1 MHTQVILGLY
11 AAVLCTMVQSAAPEH
26 MAQIGKKIWHN
37 ECGCSKEKLLF
48 WSPLEP
54 FPSFGIGHF
63 IWYPEN
69 YLGPYTQGFPDFVV
83 FARKH
88 KIVVPSWLDGCCP
101 WRTRDLFYQSMQSP
115 RMHELRALL
124 ETTIDIQAAYM
135 VEKLHITI
143 PEIVAGMPET
153 MRDKAR
159 TIIAELSIMP
169 QGLYVLVDYLNFKG
183 SGLNPKERYN
193 NQGWGIVQVLE
204 YMIHQNLPATTAS
217 FALAAEQVLRQRVAN
232 APPGS
237 VDAQR
242 LPGCLNRVKTYNDN
256 DSFS

>member
-1 MHTQVILGLY
+1 MRTKVILGLY
-11 AAVLCTMVQSAAPEH
+11 AAMVCTVVQSVAPEH
-26 MAQIGKKIWHN
+26 MEQIGKKIWHN

-63 IWYPEN
+63 IWYPEG
-69 YLGPYTQGFPDFVV
+69 YHGAYTQGFPDFIA

-101 WRTRDLFYQSMQSP
+101 WPTRDLFYQSMQSS
-115 RMHELRALL
+115 RMHELRTLL
-124 ETTIDIQAAYM
+124 ETTIDIQVAYM
-135 VEKLHITI
+135 IDKLHTTI
-143 PEIVAGMPET
+143 PEIVTGMPEAI
-153 MRDKAR
+153 RDTAR
-159 TIIAELSIMP
+159 AIIDQLLISS
-169 QGLYVLVDYLNFKG
+169 QGLYALVDYLNFKG
-183 SGLNPKERYN
+183 SGLNVKERYN

-204 YMIHQNLPATTAS
+204 YMIHQNLPATPAS
-217 FALAAEQVLRQRVAN
+217 FVLAAEQILRQRVAN

-242 LPGCLNRVKTYNDN
+242 LPGCLNRVKTYGIP
-256 DSFS
+256 